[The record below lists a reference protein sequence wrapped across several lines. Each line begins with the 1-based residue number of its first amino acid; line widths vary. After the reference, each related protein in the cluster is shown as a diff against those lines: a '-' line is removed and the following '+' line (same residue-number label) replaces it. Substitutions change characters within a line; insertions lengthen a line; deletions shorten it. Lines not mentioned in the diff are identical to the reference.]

1 VRLHRGHDSDKR
13 GGVEEGDSTP
23 SRSAARTGQGLVI
36 GKEVAA
42 AELQAAVEAT
52 HGGTATLRDV
62 GPVRETFQGQTAWE
76 ESVHIFDLH
85 GHPSAKMAYAW
96 SSPIEGSDR
105 RKFYAVLHL
114 PPVDSPEAAVR
125 AAIVADSH

>member
-1 VRLHRGHDSDKR
+1 
-13 GGVEEGDSTP
+13 
-23 SRSAARTGQGLVI
+23 VI
-36 GKEVAA
+36 GEEVSS

-62 GPVRETFQGQTAWE
+62 VSVRETFQGQPAWE
-76 ESVHIFDLH
+76 GSVHVFALH
-85 GHPSAKMAYAW
+85 GHPSAGMAYAW
-96 SSPIEGSDR
+96 SSPVEGSDR

-125 AAIVADSH
+125 AAIVSDHRSSEG